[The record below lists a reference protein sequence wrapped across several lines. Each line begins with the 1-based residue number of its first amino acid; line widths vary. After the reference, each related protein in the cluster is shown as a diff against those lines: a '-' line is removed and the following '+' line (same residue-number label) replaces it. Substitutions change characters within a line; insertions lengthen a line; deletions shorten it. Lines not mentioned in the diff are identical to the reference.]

1 MFNIRKIAFTGFV
14 VASLAF
20 AAQVARAD
28 GHEQARQLLQPSES
42 RTTVKAFGPT
52 SAMVALDGHEQARRM
67 IEGSIVEAQQEN
79 VRYAH
84 AVLVAEPESFAD
96 GQAQARHLL
105 DRNLVT
111 RRQEASTSRTS
122 AVAVKSRQGP
132 SR

>member
-1 MFNIRKIAFTGFV
+1 MFNILKIAMTGFAV
-14 VASLAF
+14 VSLAF

-52 SAMVALDGHEQARRM
+52 SATVALDGHEQARRM
-67 IEGSIVEAQQEN
+67 IEGSVVEAQKN
-79 VRYAH
+79 VRYAR
-84 AVLVAEPESFAD
+84 AALVAEPESFAD
-96 GQAQARHLL
+96 GQAHARHLL